1 MRQPVA
7 AIRTIGRATQGVK
20 LVKLDGGTSI
30 SAITR
35 VISEDTAS
43 SASSEPVETTDENKT
58 IDVFEEKDGGSDE

>member
-1 MRQPVA
+1 MRQSVA

-35 VISEDTAS
+35 VIGEDVDTQESE
-43 SASSEPVETTDENKT
+43 NQT
-58 IDVFEEKDGGSDE
+58 IDVFEGKKDSKDV